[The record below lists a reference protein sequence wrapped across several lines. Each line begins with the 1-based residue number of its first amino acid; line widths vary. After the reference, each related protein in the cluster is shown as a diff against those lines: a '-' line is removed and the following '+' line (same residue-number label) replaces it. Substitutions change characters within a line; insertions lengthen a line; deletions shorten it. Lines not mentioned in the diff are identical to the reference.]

1 MDELRESAKAL
12 YSPEQD
18 RRYTY
23 DDYAAWDDGKRWEL
37 IDGIPYAM
45 SAPTTAHQRISGEL
59 HWQTRSFLR
68 GKACEVFA
76 APFDV
81 RLNADEGDDTVVQP
95 DLLVVCDRAK
105 LDEKGCKGAPDFI
118 IEILSASTV
127 QHDRVV
133 KFNLYRD
140 AGVREYWIVDPD
152 TKLVE
157 AYRLEDGRYQ
167 MEDRQYRSTQYAGT
181 DNAPVQVLPGLEI
194 SLPDV
199 FAEW

>member
-1 MDELRESAKAL
+1 MDELHESANAL
-12 YSPEQD
+12 YAPQEE

-23 DDYAAWDDGKRWEL
+23 DDYASWDDGRRWEL

-45 SAPTTAHQRISGEL
+45 SAPTTTHQRILREFSAL
-59 HWQTRSFLR
+59 IYRFLK
-68 GKACEVFA
+68 GKTCEMFI

-81 RLNADEGDDTVVQP
+81 RLNVDEGDDTVVQP

-152 TKLVE
+152 TKLVD
-157 AYRLEDGRYQ
+157 AYLLKDG
-167 MEDRQYRSTQYAGT
+167 QYRSTQYASA

-194 SLPDV
+194 SLQDV